1 MTEYGLPF
9 DGILIGDATK
19 APYSA
24 TEWAR
29 AWQLMQSLGSSFPDY
44 GVFKGTGNG
53 TNMPLDVLAMS
64 PVSSSI
70 AVQIGAALVDG
81 RFYENTAIETL
92 TVSANASGN
101 PRIDTIVIR
110 LDYVLQTVRLAVKQG
125 SPAGSPVPPTMQQ
138 DASFWETPI
147 ADIAVA
153 NGFATLAQSTITY
166 RARFADAG
174 ALGWLPFAYPLHYI
188 TGATYSSSSLTLVA
202 TGGSIAVPF
211 HIAGSM
217 LLQQVSAFRA
227 SGSGANYVLGWD
239 IFVQDVNNG
248 RTAENTPR
256 WLGGSGTVSGAIGA
270 NQNVN
275 VPASPGPIVLAP
287 GMYWVVLQNR
297 DNVSDFPL
305 GRAING
311 VAVGN
316 TAKTLINVNPTPIP
330 LDLVTSWSNVT
341 DSYALRLGGRV
352 LGQTAAF

>member
-9 DGILIGDATK
+9 DGILTGDATK

-24 TEWAR
+24 DEWAR
-29 AWQLMQSLGSSFPDY
+29 AWRLMQSVGASFPDY

-53 TNMPLDVLAMS
+53 TNRPLDVLATG
-64 PVSSSI
+64 PVSSNV

-81 RFYENTAIETL
+81 RFYETTAIVTL
-92 TVSANASGN
+92 SVNANTSGN
-101 PRIDTIVIR
+101 ARIDTVVVR

-125 SPAGSPVPPTMQQ
+125 SPAASPVPPTMQQ
-138 DASFWETPI
+138 DSSFWEIPI

-174 ALGWLPFAYPLHYI
+174 GLGWMPFAYPLHYI
-188 TGATYSSSSLTLVA
+188 TGATYSSSSETLA
-202 TGGSIAVPF
+202 FGGCIAVPF
-211 HIAGSM
+211 HIAGNM
-217 LLQQVSAFRA
+217 LLQQVSPFRS
-227 SGSGANYVLGWD
+227 SGSGGNYSLGWD

-275 VPASPGPIVLAP
+275 VPATPAPIVLAP

-297 DNVSDFPL
+297 DAVNDFPL

-311 VAVGN
+311 IAVGN
-316 TAKTLINVNPTPIP
+316 TAKVIIHSIPTPIP
-330 LDLVTSWSNVT
+330 LDLVTGWSGVT
-341 DSYALRLGGRV
+341 NSYSVRLGGRV
-352 LGQTAAF
+352 LGQITAF

>member
-9 DGILIGDATK
+9 DGILTGDATK

-24 TEWAR
+24 DEWAR
-29 AWQLMQSLGSSFPDY
+29 AWRLMQSVGASFPDY

-53 TNMPLDVLAMS
+53 TNRPLDVLATG
-64 PVSSSI
+64 PVSSNV

-81 RFYENTAIETL
+81 RFYETTAIVTL
-92 TVSANASGN
+92 PVNANASGN
-101 PRIDTIVIR
+101 ARIDTVVVR
-110 LDYVLQTVRLAVKQG
+110 LDYVLQTVWVAVKQG
-125 SPAGSPVPPTMQQ
+125 TPAGSPVPPTMQQ
-138 DASFWETPI
+138 DSSFWEIPI

-174 ALGWLPFAYPLHYI
+174 GLGWMPFAYPLHYI
-188 TGATYSSSSLTLVA
+188 TGATYSSSSINLVA

-211 HIAGSM
+211 HIAGNM
-217 LLQQVSAFRA
+217 LLQQVSAFYA
-227 SGSGANYVLGWD
+227 GAGINYILGWD

-256 WLGGSGTVSGAIGA
+256 WIGGSGAVSGATGA

-275 VPASPGPIVLAP
+275 VPANPGPIVLAP

-297 DNVSDFPL
+297 SNVNDFPL

-311 VAVGN
+311 IAVGN
-316 TAKTLINVNPTPIP
+316 TAKTIINVNPTPIP

-341 DSYALRLGGRV
+341 DSYSVRLGGRV
-352 LGQTAAF
+352 LGQATAF